1 MWTKIKALPVLPKM
15 LIVFFILVLAYG
27 ALHRK
32 PAYHNREV
40 NWNATPNDS
49 DSGEYERAARPARP
63 SESNARS
70 QMLANYQ
77 AQQAQLMARAQNC
90 EQQMNEATRQQAMA
104 AMNGQMYNVRPA
116 CEAAMPQMI
125 AQEAFLETEIYK
137 LQGGDPNAT
146 VRDVSG
152 IAPPQY
158 GGSPYSSGSPSSG
171 SSADPVD
178 TWDRQAIRGN
188 SLYTDE
194 TGEEHELATRNYYFR
209 DRASGELIGSDSP
222 TPPYN
227 GRDYEV
233 IQPQAQQ

>member
-1 MWTKIKALPVLPKM
+1 MWSKFKALPVVPKM
-15 LIVFFILVLAYG
+15 LIVFFILVLVYG
-27 ALHRK
+27 MTHRK
-32 PAYHNREV
+32 PVYRDRDV
-40 NWNATPNDS
+40 NWSEQPTD
-49 DSGEYERAARPARP
+49 ERGSEARRASQLEQS

-77 AQQAQLMARAQNC
+77 AQQAQLMAQAREC

-104 AMNGQMYNVRPA
+104 AMNGQMYNPRPA

-137 LQGGDPNAT
+137 LQGGDQNAT
-146 VRDVSG
+146 VREVSG

-158 GGSPYSSGSPSSG
+158 GGSPYSSASSSSG
-171 SSADPVD
+171 SSTDPVD

-194 TGEEHELATRNYYFR
+194 TGEEHELATRPYYFR
-209 DRASGELIGSDSP
+209 DRASGALIGSDSP

>member
-49 DSGEYERAARPARP
+49 DSGEYERAARRARP

-158 GGSPYSSGSPSSG
+158 GGSPYFVGFTVLRIEHRSCRHVGSTGDSGKLALYRRDGRRTRTGNAELLLPRSCKRR
-171 SSADPVD
+171 ADRERFAD
-178 TWDRQAIRGN
+178 A
-188 SLYTDE
+188 SLQRPR
-194 TGEEHELATRNYYFR
+194 L
-209 DRASGELIGSDSP
+209 
-222 TPPYN
+222 
-227 GRDYEV
+227 
-233 IQPQAQQ
+233 